1 MSKIEE
7 LKQNLKNKAT
17 KSNAVYKLLLA
28 LGLIFVGMGGASA
41 TVDFSAITDLI
52 NATMGVLSI
61 MVSNTSTLVGFAVL
75 MGILGLISV
84 IIYLFVGKIFINA
97 GNMMNG
103 LGGGKKGT

>member
-1 MSKIEE
+1 MSKFEQ
-7 LKQNLKNKAT
+7 LKEQLKLKAGRA
-17 KSNAVYKLLLA
+17 NAVYKLLLA
-28 LGLIFVGMGGASA
+28 MGIITGLTSNVSA

-61 MVSNTSTLVGFAVL
+61 MVANTSTLVGFAVL

-103 LGGGKKGT
+103 LGGHGKK